1 VDEIEL
7 AVRRVQVQH
16 PELSQELETVADAL
30 WQGEGV
36 DLAHQAA
43 VQSFL
48 WCDVPRRH
56 EPGDWA
62 ALVEA
67 TAALLD
73 AVGYERLSDI
83 ARSAQTAE
91 ILRTWRMDSAAGA
104 AAFRSAQQAS
114 GVEPPDTEVLAWGSI
129 LGPEEADA
137 LSAVE
142 LALSQAVASG
152 ELVPGGSRAPATARG
167 ITERVLTTPLE
178 LPPGQTLAG
187 LVTTERISRWI
198 ELAQHPALSEWRAS
212 VANRLLS
219 PITVEDPVSAMAPVR
234 WLLELTAPPDGALL
248 TQSGYLPRASVA
260 EAAEHFG
267 WWDWPKPP
275 RSEAD
280 LHQLTTVREAA
291 RRLRLVRRRGRRLVA
306 TARGIQLHDRPTEL
320 WSTVATETE
329 EGGEFPL
336 VVTEAVGLRLM
347 VGRAEA
353 RQLAADVHPVL
364 SAQGWSTEGAPI
376 TLDQVRSAIYIP
388 IRWWGLFGVLD
399 EERSRWDPDAR
410 LPLNRLWA
418 EPGRRVD
425 GARLPSCPRE
435 PASALDPHVRLAD
448 GFPPPTPLA
457 RERFDNP
464 RVPNPRTEFLTLT
477 CTKVPKPPRR
487 TTGDSF
493 PGG

>member
-1 VDEIEL
+1 MGLDPGPGRG
-7 AVRRVQVQH
+7 RRPQCRGTGTEPSRRQRGVGPGRIVGPSDGERH
-16 PELSQELETVADAL
+16 HRAGAD
-30 WQGEGV
+30 
-36 DLAHQAA
+36 D
-43 VQSFL
+43 S
-48 WCDVPRRH
+48 
-56 EPGDWA
+56 PG
-62 ALVEA
+62 
-67 TAALLD
+67 TAAGSRRSPVWSPQSGSGLLD
-73 AVGYERLSDI
+73 RVGPTP
-83 ARSAQTAE
+83 RSKG
-91 ILRTWRMDSAAGA
+91 M
-104 AAFRSAQQAS
+104 AS
-114 GVEPPDTEVLAWGSI
+114 I
-129 LGPEEADA
+129 
-137 LSAVE
+137 
-142 LALSQAVASG
+142 
-152 ELVPGGSRAPATARG
+152 GGQPAPA
-167 ITERVLTTPLE
+167 
-178 LPPGQTLAG
+178 
-187 LVTTERISRWI
+187 
-198 ELAQHPALSEWRAS
+198 
-212 VANRLLS
+212 S

-336 VVTEAVGLRLM
+336 AVTEAVGLRLM

-353 RQLAADVHPVL
+353 RELAADVHPVL

-399 EERSRWDPDAR
+399 EECSRWDPDAR

-425 GARLPSCPRE
+425 GARLPSC
-435 PASALDPHVRLAD
+435 
-448 GFPPPTPLA
+448 LA
-457 RERFDNP
+457 RAGLGTRSTREA
-464 RVPNPRTEFLTLT
+464 
-477 CTKVPKPPRR
+477 C
-487 TTGDSF
+487 
-493 PGG
+493 